1 MSHDA
6 LRSPGRRRGIVAPA
20 LALLA
25 AGALGSGTASAQAAS
40 AGAPANQPL
49 IVLLGDHVA
58 RTQPSVHGHRIAA
71 VAARRPLTRVH
82 TVLPV
87 LDRTT
92 GRDGTSWAR
101 VGLPGRPNGRSGWI
115 PTDHTR
121 RGSTQWYISVQLSS
135 RRVSVF
141 LHGRL
146 QRRFRAIVGAPST
159 PTPRGRFFVEE
170 ALALA
175 SAAPGGPFAL
185 ALSGRSHVLQEFDG
199 GPGQIALH
207 GIGHLAGAFGT
218 AASHGCVRLSAP
230 AITWL
235 ARRIGAGVPVTVTR

>member
-1 MSHDA
+1 MSHGVQ
-6 LRSPGRRRGIVAPA
+6 RSPGRCRGIVAST
-20 LALLA
+20 LAVLA
-25 AGALGSGTASAQAAS
+25 AGASGAVAAPAQAAS
-40 AGAPANQPL
+40 TAAPANQPL
-49 IVLLGDHVA
+49 VILLGDHIA
-58 RTQPSVHGHRIAA
+58 RTRPSVHAHRIES

-82 TVLPV
+82 TILPV
-87 LDRTT
+87 LDRAT
-92 GRDGTSWAR
+92 GRDGISWVR
-101 VGLPGRPNGRSGWI
+101 VGLPGRPNGHTGWI

-121 RGSTQWYISVQLSS
+121 RGSTQWHISVNLPE

-170 ALALA
+170 SLAL
-175 SAAPGGPFAL
+175 SSGAPGNPFAL
-185 ALSGRSHVLQEFDG
+185 ALSGRSRVLQEFDG

-207 GIGHLAGAFGT
+207 GIGHLAGTLGT
-218 AASHGCVRLSAP
+218 AASHGCVRLSTP

-235 ARRIGAGVPVTVTR
+235 ARRIGAGVPVTVT

>member
-1 MSHDA
+1 MSHGV
-6 LRSPGRRRGIVAPA
+6 LRSPGRRRGIVASA
-20 LALLA
+20 LALLV
-25 AGALGSGTASAQAAS
+25 AGAFAASAQAANT
-40 AGAPANQPL
+40 GAPANQPL
-49 IVLLGDHVA
+49 VILLGDHIA
-58 RTQPSVHGHRIAA
+58 RTQPSVHAQRIEP

-82 TVLPV
+82 TILPA
-87 LDRTT
+87 LDRRTD
-92 GRDGTSWAR
+92 RNGTPWIQVR
-101 VGLPGRPNGRSGWI
+101 LPGRPNGHTGWI
-115 PTDHTR
+115 PADHTR
-121 RGSTQWYISVQLSS
+121 SSSTQWYISVDLSA

-175 SAAPGGPFAL
+175 SRLPGSPFAL
-185 ALSGRSHVLQEFDG
+185 ATSGRSHVLQEFDG

-207 GIGHLAGAFGT
+207 GTGNLPGTLGT
-218 AASHGCVRLSAP
+218 AASHGCVRLSTP

-235 ARRIGAGVPVTVTR
+235 ARRIGAGVPVTVTG

>member
-6 LRSPGRRRGIVAPA
+6 LRSPGRCRGIVASA

-25 AGALGSGTASAQAAS
+25 AGALGSITTSAQAAS
-40 AGAPANQPL
+40 TGAPANQPL
-49 IVLLGDHVA
+49 VVLLGDHLA
-58 RTQPSVHGHRIAA
+58 RTGPSVHAHRIAS

-82 TVLPV
+82 TILPV

-92 GRDGTSWAR
+92 SADGTAWVR
-101 VGLPGRPNGRSGWI
+101 VGLPGRPNGHSGWI

-121 RGSTQWYISVQLSS
+121 RSSTQWYISVKLSE

-170 ALALA
+170 SLALSA
-175 SAAPGGPFAL
+175 AAPGGPFAV

-207 GIGHLAGAFGT
+207 GIGHLAGTLGT
-218 AASHGCVRLSAP
+218 AASHGCVRLSTP
-230 AITWL
+230 AISWL